1 MDAIAAGAKASW
13 ALDLRTAAIW
23 GVLAALSAVAV
34 LPYLMQL
41 TPQAFEKVPMPLPA
55 FAALQALQAFVL
67 LGALSLLG
75 LRMGHR
81 VGLGS
86 PLLQGWLD
94 RCTTP
99 ELPSLKPRM
108 LKPLHTVALGVLTA
122 IAILGASALLDPM
135 LPKPLHPIAD
145 PGAGSSALN
154 GLFASFYGGIAEEL
168 QLRLFL
174 MTLLVWLFAGFGRR
188 QPSVAM
194 IWIAIVIAA
203 LAFGAGHLPAAEKIW
218 GLDAIVVMRTIGLN
232 AVGGVVF
239 GWLYWKRGLEMA
251 MLGHFSAD
259 IVLHVLS
266 PLLATVA
273 TT

>member
-1 MDAIAAGAKASW
+1 
-13 ALDLRTAAIW
+13 
-23 GVLAALSAVAV
+23 
-34 LPYLMQL
+34 
-41 TPQAFEKVPMPLPA
+41 
-55 FAALQALQAFVL
+55 
-67 LGALSLLG
+67 
-75 LRMGHR
+75 
-81 VGLGS
+81 LGS

-94 RCTTP
+94 RRTTP

-122 IAILGASALLDPM
+122 IAILGASALLDPL

-188 QPSVAM
+188 QPHSAM
-194 IWIAIVIAA
+194 FWIAIAIAA
-203 LAFGAGHLPAAEKIW
+203 LAFGAGHLPAAEKVW
-218 GLDAIVVMRTIGLN
+218 GLDAIVVLRTIGLN

-239 GWLYWKRGLEMA
+239 GWLYWKRGIEMA

-259 IVLHVLS
+259 IVLHALS